1 MGHSWEVDC
10 KMLCDQM
17 DGKKRTG
24 EWALAQAMS
33 PRTHGSLREPL
44 LCGGAE
50 GRAWPAGTQP
60 WPGEEP
66 MATHAR
72 TRACL
77 PTLSLSPTPNLLL
90 LSRGSDSLLTGRAR
104 PSPRPG
110 MEREG
115 RVPEIVTA
123 LRKGKGPRWTG
134 FVPGKYWV
142 AHGRQR
148 H

>member
-1 MGHSWEVDC
+1 
-10 KMLCDQM
+10 MLCDQM

-33 PRTHGSLREPL
+33 PRTHGSLREPF

-66 MATHAR
+66 MATQAC

-90 LSRGSDSLLTGRAR
+90 LSRGRGVTPYLQGGRGPALGLGWRGRAESQR
-104 PSPRPG
+104 QLQCSAKTR
-110 MEREG
+110 G
-115 RVPEIVTA
+115 RGG
-123 LRKGKGPRWTG
+123 LGS
-134 FVPGKYWV
+134 YWV
-142 AHGRQR
+142 AHRRQR